1 MKRFRKIVVGVD
13 LKLDGKG
20 LTPGTWLAVNQ
31 ARWLAERVESHVTL
45 VHSRASDECWDA
57 EEKGYV
63 VRPTVTPAVD
73 QQTLEQL
80 AAGFQ
85 ERNIRTALVSVT
97 EAAWLAITRQV
108 LHEEADLVIVGKRT
122 RADDDL
128 RKIGSVTNKLLR
140 KCPCAVWAVNPGSDP
155 NPKTVLAAT
164 DLSPVGRRVVE
175 VAASLVAE
183 YRSQLHVVHAYQLP
197 LDVQME
203 GTRAR
208 EEFDNQMRS
217 KATEEIE
224 GQLRGAAL
232 ERAASLHI
240 GLTSPTRAI
249 LECVDRLAPDLIV
262 MGTISR
268 GGIPG
273 VLVGNTAER
282 LLHRLDCSLLTV
294 KPDDFVCPVE
304 PKGLA
309 TPVAE

>member
-13 LKLDGKG
+13 LELDGG
-20 LTPGTWLAVNQ
+20 ELTLGTRLAVNQ
-31 ARWLAERVESHVTL
+31 ARWLAERVGSHVTL
-45 VHSRASDECWDA
+45 IHSRASDEYWDA

-63 VRPTVTPAVD
+63 IRPRGTPAVD
-73 QQTLEQL
+73 QLALEQL
-80 AAGFQ
+80 AADLQ
-85 ERNIRTALVSVT
+85 ERNIRTAAISAT
-97 EAAWLAITRQV
+97 EDAWLAITRRV
-108 LHEEADLVIVGKRT
+108 LHEEADLVVVGKRT
-122 RADDDL
+122 HSGDDG
-128 RKIGSVTNKLLR
+128 RRIGSVTSKLLR
-140 KCPCAVWAVNPGSDP
+140 KCPCAVWAVKPGSDP

-175 VAASLVAE
+175 VAASVVAE

-197 LDVQME
+197 IAVQME

-208 EEFDNQMRS
+208 EEFDNQTRS
-217 KATEEIE
+217 SATEEIE

-232 ERAASLHI
+232 ERAATLHI

-249 LECVDRLAPDLIV
+249 LECVDRLAPDLVV

-282 LLHRLDCSLLTV
+282 LLARLDCSLLTV
-294 KPDDFVCPVE
+294 KPEDFVCPVE
-304 PKGLA
+304 PAALDS
-309 TPVAE
+309 